1 MIVVDSSVLVAAYA
15 TWHESHSQA
24 ADAVRRGPAL
34 IAHAALEAYS
44 VLTRLPERVR
54 APAELVRQYL
64 EEANFGAVWVGLS
77 GEQQRTLLL
86 RLPALGIA
94 GGSVYDAL
102 IAATAAVHEAK
113 LLSLD
118 ARAAVVYERL
128 GTAYELL
135 V

>member
-1 MIVVDSSVLVAAYA
+1 MIAVDSSVLVAAYA

-54 APAELVRQYL
+54 APADLVRQYL
-64 EEANFGAVWVGLS
+64 EANFGAVWVGLS

>member
-1 MIVVDSSVLVAAYA
+1 MIAVDSSVLVAAYA

-64 EEANFGAVWVGLS
+64 EANFGAVWVGLS

>member
-1 MIVVDSSVLVAAYA
+1 LIAVDSSVLVAAYA

-64 EEANFGAVWVGLS
+64 EANFGAVWVGLS

>member
-1 MIVVDSSVLVAAYA
+1 MIAVDSSVLVAAYA

-64 EEANFGAVWVGLS
+64 EANFGAVWVGLS
-77 GEQQRTLLL
+77 GQQQRTLLL

>member
-1 MIVVDSSVLVAAYA
+1 MLVAAYA

-54 APAELVRQYL
+54 APADLVRQYL
-64 EEANFGAVWVGLS
+64 EANFGAVWVGLS